1 MKKSILLLFAFI
13 IYNNNFAQETIH
25 STEFKYKKSNV
36 DPRTSTINQYVVIP
50 MDSLTAKQAYDL
62 ILFNIKDIYDS
73 PSEVIS
79 ASEDGTFIKINGVA
93 PNLFS
98 FKSIGR
104 MAFAD
109 IHYTLE
115 IRFKDERIKIDLS
128 RLDNATDYGFS
139 SAALIYT
146 HKKNGKKNK
155 IWELTGGIITDYF
168 NELVK
173 SLTKRNKNTNLEN
186 W

>member
-36 DPRTSTINQYVVIP
+36 DPRASVINQYVVIP

-79 ASEDGTFIKINGVA
+79 ASEDGSFIKINGVA

-104 MAFAD
+104 MAFGG
-109 IHYTLE
+109 HTLYL
-115 IRFKDERIKIDLS
+115 RDTFQR
-128 RLDNATDYGFS
+128 
-139 SAALIYT
+139 
-146 HKKNGKKNK
+146 
-155 IWELTGGIITDYF
+155 
-168 NELVK
+168 
-173 SLTKRNKNTNLEN
+173 
-186 W
+186 